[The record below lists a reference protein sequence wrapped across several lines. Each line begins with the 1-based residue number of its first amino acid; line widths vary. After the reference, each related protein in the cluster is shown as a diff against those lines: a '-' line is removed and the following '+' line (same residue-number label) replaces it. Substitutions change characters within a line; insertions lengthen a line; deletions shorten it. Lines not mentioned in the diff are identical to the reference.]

1 MIMKRAFPFFLGL
14 GMILGFK
21 ADLPA
26 YRLYSGEGKA
36 IRFDEMVQEL
46 RHADVI
52 LFGEYHDNAIAH
64 WIQYELTQQLLDADT
79 SFILGA
85 EMFEADNQVLLD
97 EYFAD
102 IISEKNFEKEA
113 RLWPNYKTDYKPLVQ
128 LAREHQRPFIAT
140 NTPRRYASAVYSNG
154 LEGLANLGK
163 PAVGWLPPLPIEV
176 DTTLPSYQSM
186 LEMGMGHGGL
196 NLVYAQAIK
205 DATMG
210 WHIAKAIDRG
220 HKMIHYNGSF
230 HSDFHE
236 GIEIYVRKYGN
247 PNLKVLTL
255 SCVESEDPSSWNE
268 EDENKADYLIYVDA
282 QMTKTH

>member
-1 MIMKRAFPFFLGL
+1 MNLKRVFIFILGL
-14 GMILGFK
+14 GMVLGFK

-26 YRLYSGEGKA
+26 YRLYSADGKV
-36 IRFDEMVQEL
+36 IQFDEMVKEL
-46 RHADVI
+46 RRADVI
-52 LFGEYHDNAIAH
+52 LFGEYHDNPIAH
-64 WIQYELTQQLLDADT
+64 WLQYELTQQLLDADGN
-79 SFILGA
+79 FILGA

-128 LAREHQRPFIAT
+128 LAREHQRAFIAT

-154 LEGLANLGK
+154 WEGLAQLGD
-163 PAVGWLPPLPIEV
+163 AAANWLPPLPIEV

-210 WHIAKAIDRG
+210 WHIAKAIQRG
-220 HKMIHYNGSF
+220 QKMIHYNGSF

-236 GIEIYVRKYGN
+236 GIEVYLRKYSKKK
-247 PNLKVLTL
+247 LKVMTL
-255 SCVESEDPSSWNE
+255 SCVESEDPSTWNT